1 MVTVIRD
8 RIADLVKKGL
18 TLEQVRKADPTKGYR
33 KQYGPETGSWTN
45 DMFVTAVYR
54 SLTAKS

>member
-1 MVTVIRD
+1 MI
-8 RIADLVKKGL
+8 KKGMS
-18 TLEQVRKADPTKGYR
+18 LEQVRKADPTKGYR
-33 KQYGPETGSWTN
+33 KQYGPDTGAWTN